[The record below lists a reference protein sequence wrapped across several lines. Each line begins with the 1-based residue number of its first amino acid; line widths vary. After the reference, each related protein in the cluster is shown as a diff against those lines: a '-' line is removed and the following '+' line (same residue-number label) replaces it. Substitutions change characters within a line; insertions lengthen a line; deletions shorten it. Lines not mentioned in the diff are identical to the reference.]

1 MRVKHTA
8 LKIFAERV
16 PSTTN
21 YRAKL
26 LTLLSSI
33 TIYRCSTTKQRLLA
47 YSNAQYENSIRKETI
62 QPQII
67 IIQRRVTHILPSERK
82 HQCTTEHTKTSN
94 ILLTIQINTNSNAR
108 DAVFSLTVEASEPPS
123 INS

>member
-21 YRAKL
+21 YMARL

-33 TIYRCSTTKQRLLA
+33 TIYRRSTTKQRLLA
-47 YSNAQYENSIRKETI
+47 YSNAQYENSIRKDTS

-67 IIQRRVTHILPSERK
+67 IIQRTVTQILPSGCK
-82 HQCTTEHTKTSN
+82 HQCITEHTKASN
-94 ILLTIQINTNSNAR
+94 ILLTIQ
-108 DAVFSLTVEASEPPS
+108 DKHKEQ
-123 INS
+123 

>member
-1 MRVKHTA
+1 LEGAVRVKHAA

-21 YRAKL
+21 YVAGL

-33 TIYRCSTTKQRLLA
+33 TIYRRSTTKRRLLA
-47 YSNAQYENSIRKETI
+47 YSNAQYKNSIRNDTS

-67 IIQRRVTHILPSERK
+67 IIQRTVTHILPSECK
-82 HQCTTEHTKTSN
+82 HQCITEHTKASN
-94 ILLTIQINTNSNAR
+94 ILLTIEVKHKEQCT
-108 DAVFSLTVEASEPPS
+108 
-123 INS
+123 